1 VVAYIPKVDPPFDEI
16 EIEERSPR
24 GKRGK
29 LKPYLVV
36 SLEALEAMLTCE
48 NAVLA
53 EEDAPRLV
61 ACLCAYAKKADIGDT
76 SLAERMRKYYDD
88 RVEDDECA

>member
-1 VVAYIPKVDPPFDEI
+1 MVYTPKVEPPFDEI
-16 EIEERSPR
+16 EVENRSPR
-24 GKRGK
+24 GSRGK
-29 LKPYLVV
+29 QKPYLIV
-36 SLEALEAMLTCE
+36 SLEALHEMFLCE

-76 SLAERMRKYYDD
+76 SLAEKMRVHYDD
-88 RVEDDECA
+88 MVEEDDG